1 MITKTGVDIIASA
14 QLILDKVE
22 KMKILA
28 ANVQNP
34 FAGNL
39 KNRSLSLFELL
50 DKNRLSIT
58 EPHN

>member
-28 ANVQNP
+28 ANAQNP
-34 FAGNL
+34 FAGY
-39 KNRSLSLFELL
+39 
-50 DKNRLSIT
+50 RLPDLVLTIKSK
-58 EPHN
+58 PS